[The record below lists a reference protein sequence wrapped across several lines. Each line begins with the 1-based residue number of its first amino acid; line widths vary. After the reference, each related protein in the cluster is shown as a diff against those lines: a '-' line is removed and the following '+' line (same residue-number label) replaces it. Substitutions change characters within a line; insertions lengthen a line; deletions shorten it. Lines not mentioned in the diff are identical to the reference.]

1 MPDPCPACGHA
12 NTADSGYCSSC
23 GAAIAEAGGDSPTAD
38 LAAGDAQT
46 AGRAA
51 AGVQSPQGSEGE
63 SPQGSE
69 GESAQ
74 GSEGESPQG
83 SGSPGPAAFG
93 SDEGLFVVRQGPKAG
108 ARYALDD
115 DLVTLGR
122 HPRSTIFL
130 DDITV
135 SRRHAEVH
143 RSQAAYRVRDVG
155 SLNGTYVNRKRVEE
169 AALTDGDEIQIGRF
183 KLVFMHGTGP

>member
-1 MPDPCPACGHA
+1 VDEAVA
-12 NTADSGYCSSC
+12 ASGSS
-23 GAAIAEAGGDSPTAD
+23 GAVPGDSAGQVSGVAQPAD
-38 LAAGDAQT
+38 RSQAPSPAAGSA
-46 AGRAA
+46 
-51 AGVQSPQGSEGE
+51 E
-63 SPQGSE
+63 SPGAGS
-69 GESAQ
+69 A
-74 GSEGESPQG
+74 GS
-83 SGSPGPAAFG
+83 AAFG
-93 SDEGLFVVRQGPKAG
+93 ADEGLFVVRQGPKAG

-122 HPRSTIFL
+122 HPKSTIFL

-143 RSQAAYRVRDVG
+143 RSQAAYKVRDVG

-169 AALTDGDEIQIGRF
+169 AALADGDEIQIGRF